1 MKKFVVYTVMVGGYD
16 QVEQPVVVDER
27 FDYVLFTDV
36 VEKEQIGVWQVRSI
50 PYCHEDPTRYSRY
63 PKMHPEEL
71 LSEYAASLYLDANLQ
86 IADRRVYEKCIG
98 LYEKGVDWGG
108 VKHPNPPFSDCI
120 YDHAFVV
127 LAGGLDT
134 ERMVF
139 RWCHK
144 LRKEGYPKN
153 NGLFENNVI
162 FRRNNEICRQVDS
175 LWWKLYCD
183 YSRRDQLSLFY
194 AFWKHPDLSRGLFL
208 PEGERAINSEL
219 FNYGVHGMSAT
230 KTRSLKQSF
239 FQHAR
244 ARLRSGADL
253 KRRAKWNEFHY
264 RLYALPVPL
273 ALVIVF
279 AWGLLATIVYGPVVK
294 YDAYKRH
301 KTKK

>member
-1 MKKFVVYTVMVGGYD
+1 MKQFVVYTVQTGSYD
-16 QVEQPVVVDER
+16 DVRQPFVIDNR
-27 FDYVLFTDV
+27 FDYILFTDDV
-36 VEKEQIGVWQVRSI
+36 QALRIGIWQVRSI
-50 PYCHEDPTRYSRY
+50 LYNNSDKTRLSRY

-71 LSEYAASLYLDANLQ
+71 LSEYAASLYIDANLQ
-86 IADRRVYEKCIG
+86 IADQRVYEKCIELFYEG
-98 LYEKGVDWGG
+98 LDWGG

-127 LAGGLDT
+127 LSNGLDT
-134 ERMVF
+134 ERTVF

-153 NGLFENNVI
+153 YGLFENNVI
-162 FRRNNEICRQVDS
+162 FRRNNEICRRVDNM
-175 LWWKLYCD
+175 WWKLYCD

-194 AFWKHPDLSRGLFL
+194 AFWKHPELSRGLFL

-219 FNYGVHGMSAT
+219 FHYVVHGTAAP
-230 KTRSLKQSF
+230 KTRTLKQGF
-239 FQHAR
+239 FQHSR
-244 ARLRSGADL
+244 SRLRSGADL
-253 KRRAKWNEFHY
+253 KRRKKWNEFHY

-279 AWGLLATIVYGPVVK
+279 TWGLFASIVYGPVVK